1 MNTPTIR
8 RFVALLTSSALVL
21 SPWAAVPAHAG
32 LATSISQTQPRPQVV
47 IALGNSQSMDGDL
60 SGAIMTGSG
69 SLSSGLTSLYNS
81 SSPVNYSVPAGF
93 TPPMTP
99 TQTASAPYTYKNG
112 SGTLIDNGAS
122 RLNVAKA
129 GIASV
134 LSQYLPSMDFSLED
148 YSTSGTSLYT
158 TWVYYMSPSGGFT
171 FANSLPTNGFTSYA
185 TYQSFVA
192 ANPNTSPAPT
202 RWVNNPCYQYGNAS
216 SSVKSY
222 CTSLSQSGLY
232 GSSTSVAA
240 STLSGNRYMQI
251 GASSDDPNV
260 NDVLY
265 AGGLSGL
272 FVSYNGPN
280 PATPYPPYFSLNNYK
295 NGSIY
300 VSYKNTSPNNGGF
313 GTAPTNAGY
322 VPFSPQV
329 VYAQRGFGYYVQ
341 NLSATAGTN
350 VVPVTNLGSN
360 PSNSAVTAAMTPF
373 TTALQPETNN
383 SSSSEIKAL
392 AYQSPTAGLVQGAG
406 NVLSNLTASCA
417 GQYVILVTDGLP
429 TMDLSSNNWP
439 PLGSAAGQGYGVNA
453 AFYGIA
459 GNSNYGINDDSNNLP
474 SGQTKG
480 ALDINNTNDQA
491 LIDTINAIQTLN
503 QKGIKTYVIGL
514 GAGVDSTANPAAY
527 AALNAM
533 AIAGGTG
540 SEYPA
545 NNIPAFNAAISSIAA
560 QIFQSIAI
568 SAPIAPSSVQ
578 GGTLVYSATSNN
590 VPGALAGHVQA
601 YGTVTAAQ
609 STITNPVGTASGP
622 AKWDAGDSAHMP
634 ATTRKA
640 ALYSTAVP
648 TSSTAPPGS
657 GPVKNL
663 AAMGTSTNSDYD
675 ASAFGLSATTCV
687 PNIATEVAYTLDP
700 SFNTTGDSAQS
711 QYGSLGFPAGVNGC
725 SYLAGRQLNWMLGS
739 MSPNDQTSY
748 LGAPGAAAFTT
759 LSGYV
764 PFAVN
769 NKGREK
775 LVLFTS
781 NDGFLYAADATTGGL
796 VWGWMP
802 RPFLSQLQNYTQ
814 FQTAQNFDGGYT
826 LTDAVDTATNAQA
839 SDWASYVVGTAQGGG
854 YHYALKLSS
863 NNGSTITTP
872 PSPQSVAW
880 AINVAGGTSPQQQ
893 APLVVTVGGMQYAV
907 FVVNTTSGSGSTK
920 TTTST
925 LYEIN
930 VATGQPASGKALS
943 AALPFV
949 PSSSMSYDAGSGTL
963 WMGDGNGGVWSL
975 NLSGTAPVDAAS
987 ALQVATTSPQAAL
1000 NYVGY
1005 YEINGLPYVWTASQT
1020 EVTVFALSGATSQIL
1035 WASDNTS
1042 GYRPSGGSLQAVGSN
1057 VVAPL
1062 QTNGQIS
1069 ASPAVANGLLVV
1081 PVYVP
1086 PNATSCGVGVGYYDL
1101 FDLTSGGPPKINV
1114 TYKGNSVASG
1124 VISLGPGI
1132 PLSPSLFVS
1141 SNGAGFYPYTT
1152 SNVPDPSGNPP
1163 PITPVNLSGSVMNKP
1178 IAWRQY

>member
-1 MNTPTIR
+1 ML
-8 RFVALLTSSALVL
+8 A
-21 SPWAAVPAHAG
+21 PWAAVPAHAG

-47 IALGNSQSMDGDL
+47 IAIGNSQSMDGDL

-69 SLSSGLTSLYNS
+69 NLSSGLTSLYKS
-81 SSPVNYSVPAGF
+81 SSPVNYSVPSGF

-99 TQTASAPYTYKNG
+99 SQTASAPYTYNNN
-112 SGTLIDNGAS
+112 GTLVDNGAS

-129 GIASV
+129 GLSSV
-134 LSQYLPSMDFSLED
+134 LSQYLPSMDFALED

-171 FANSLPTNGFTSYA
+171 FANSLPTHGFTSYA
-185 TYQSFVA
+185 AYQSFVA
-192 ANPNTSPAPT
+192 ANPNASPAPT
-202 RWVNNPCYQYGNAS
+202 RWVNNPCYQYGSAS

-222 CTSLSQSGLY
+222 CSSIANSGLY
-232 GSSTSVAA
+232 GSSASTAA
-240 STLSGNRYMQI
+240 STLSSNLYMQI
-251 GASSDDPNV
+251 GASSDDPNI

-265 AGGLSGL
+265 SSGQPGL
-272 FVSYNGPN
+272 FVDYGGAYAAYNYSTYLGPITSTN
-280 PATPYPPYFSLNNYK
+280 TPYTYFNLGNY
-295 NGSIY
+295 NDGV
-300 VSYKNTSPNNGGF
+300 VSVGYNKSAPSANKVTG
-313 GTAPTNAGY
+313 PTNAGY
-322 VPFSPQV
+322 VPYTDQV
-329 VYAQRGFGYYVQ
+329 MYAERGFGYYVQ
-341 NLSATAGTN
+341 SLNATSGN
-350 VVPVTNLGSN
+350 QVVSMTNLGSN
-360 PSNSAVTAAMTPF
+360 PGTSAVNTALTPF
-373 TTALQPETNN
+373 TTALKPETNN

-429 TMDLSSNNWP
+429 TMDLNGNNWP

-474 SGQTKG
+474 SGQTQG
-480 ALDINNTNDQA
+480 ALDAANTNDQA
-491 LIDTINAIQTLN
+491 LIDTITAIQALN
-503 QKGIKTYVIGL
+503 KKGIKTYVVGL
-514 GAGVDSTANPAAY
+514 GAGVDANANPAAY

-540 SEYPA
+540 QEFPA
-545 NNIPAFNAAISSIAA
+545 NNIPAFNAAINSIAA
-560 QIFQSIAI
+560 QIFQSVAI

-578 GGTLVYSATSNN
+578 GGTLVYSATSNY
-590 VPGALAGHVQA
+590 VPGAIAGHVKA
-601 YGTVTAAQ
+601 YATVATAQ
-609 STITNPVGTASGP
+609 STVATPVGTASGP
-622 AKWDAGDSAHMP
+622 AKWDAGDDTHMSATM
-634 ATTRKA
+634 RKTA
-640 ALYSTAVP
+640 MYSTAV
-648 TSSTAPPGS
+648 STLSNPPPGS
-657 GPVKNL
+657 GLVENL
-663 AAMGTSTNSDYD
+663 ADMGTSTNAVYD
-675 ASAFGLSATTCV
+675 PSAFALSATTCV
-687 PNIATEVAYTLDP
+687 PNIATEVAYTVDP
-700 SFNTTGDSAQS
+700 SFNNAGDDAQP
-711 QYGSLGFPAGVNGC
+711 QYGSLGFPSGVSGC

-748 LGAPGAAAFTT
+748 LGAPGTAAFTT
-759 LSGYV
+759 LPGYV
-764 PFAVN
+764 QFAVN

-781 NDGFLYAADATTGGL
+781 NDGFLYAADATTGNL

-802 RPFLSQLQNYTQ
+802 RPFLSQLQNYAQ

-839 SDWASYVVGTAQGGG
+839 SDWASYVVGTAQSGG

-863 NNGSTITTP
+863 NNDSTVTTP

-880 AINVAGGTSPQQQ
+880 AINVPGGTSPQQQ
-893 APLVVTVGGMQYAV
+893 APLVITVDGMQYAV

-930 VATGQPASGKALS
+930 VATGQPASGTVLS
-943 AALPFV
+943 APLPFV

-963 WMGDGNGGVWSL
+963 WMGDSNGGVWSL
-975 NLSGTAPVDAAS
+975 NLSGTAPNDVIS
-987 ALQVATTSPQAAL
+987 ALQVATTSPQQKL

-1005 YEINGLPYVWTASQT
+1005 YEINGLPYVWAASQT
-1020 EVTVFALSGATSQIL
+1020 EISVFALSGATSQLL
-1035 WASDNTS
+1035 WASDGSS
-1042 GYRPSGGSLQAVGSN
+1042 GYQSSGGSLQAVSSN

-1086 PNATSCGVGVGYYDL
+1086 PSATSCGVGVGYYDL
-1101 FDLTSGGPPKINV
+1101 FDLVSGGTPKINV
-1114 TYKGNSVASG
+1114 TYKGNSVTSG
-1124 VISLGPGI
+1124 VISLGSGI

-1152 SNVPDPSGNPP
+1152 ANVPDASGNPP
-1163 PITPVNLSGSVMNKP
+1163 PITPVTLGGNVMNKP